1 MFSLCGKGQ
10 RIIFFGCKRR
20 GENISTYMII
30 ALSTDNLHDTI
41 TDEL

>member
-1 MFSLCGKGQ
+1 MWKRLNN
-10 RIIFFGCKRR
+10 FFFLDVG
-20 GENISTYMII
+20 GGVNNISTYMKN